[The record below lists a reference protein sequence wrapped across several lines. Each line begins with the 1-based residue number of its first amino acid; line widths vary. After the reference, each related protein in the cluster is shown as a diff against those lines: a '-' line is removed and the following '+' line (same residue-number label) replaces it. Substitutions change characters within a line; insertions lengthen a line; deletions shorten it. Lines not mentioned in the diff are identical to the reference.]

1 VSFISNIRNQHQKVY
16 RLFLTLLSISI
27 IVYIFPKE
35 GKFKY
40 EFQKN
45 KPWLHED
52 LIAPFDFAINKSES
66 EIEIEKQNVLKD
78 FKYYFKEEKAITI
91 KVKQEIIK
99 DLKRQSKGKS
109 VKNEEV
115 FINKI
120 LNEIYSKG
128 IIQLNTNIE
137 NKQLNYSIF
146 FIKNNVASNVALKD
160 FYTIKTAFEKINHE
174 LIENPTINRELILN
188 VIQNHLQQNIIYDSV
203 TSKKV
208 QQNLISTISP
218 NKDMMQRG
226 QRILSRGDMVDE
238 ERYKVLS
245 SLKKEYMLQV
255 GGVVNYYYVWAGQF
269 LLTGICILMVI
280 LFLSNFRPEV
290 LSDNYKF
297 TFILFSITLISAMAS
312 ISYKFNILSIYMLP
326 FCLLPVLVR
335 AFLDTRTALF
345 AHLATML
352 MLGLISPNPFE
363 FIFIQIIGGIFA
375 IFSVVDLKN
384 RIRLF
389 ISVLVIF
396 LAYSFTYL
404 GIELIREGKFNNFN
418 FIYLESFAISAGLTL
433 LAYPLIFLFEKMF
446 GFISDISLL
455 ELADINSPL
464 LRELGLKAP
473 GTFQHSIQVA
483 NLAEE
488 AIIKIGGS
496 SMLVRV
502 GALYHDIGKINNPNY
517 FIENQYSE
525 MNPHSEL
532 SPAESA
538 TIIVSHVKQG
548 IKLAKEYNLPEPI
561 VDFIRTHHGSTKAEY
576 FFKAYKRN
584 EDLDEEV
591 DETLFQYPGPIPFS
605 KETAVLMMADSV
617 EAASRSLKVIDIE
630 SIGSLVDKIID
641 HQIEENQ
648 FVNSPITFKDVNDL
662 KKIFKRKLVNINHLR
677 IEYPK

>member
-1 VSFISNIRNQHQKVY
+1 MSFISNIRNQHQKVY

-517 FIENQYSE
+517 FIENHYSE

>member
-99 DLKRQSKGKS
+99 DLKSQSKGKS

-174 LIENPTINRELILN
+174 LIENSTINRELILN

-226 QRILSRGDMVDE
+226 QRILSRGDMVNE

-255 GGVVNYYYVWAGQF
+255 GGVANYYYVWAGQF

>member
-99 DLKRQSKGKS
+99 DLKSQSKGKS

-174 LIENPTINRELILN
+174 LIENSTINRELILN

-226 QRILSRGDMVDE
+226 QRILSRGDMVNE

>member
-1 VSFISNIRNQHQKVY
+1 MSFISNIRNQHQKVY

-99 DLKRQSKGKS
+99 DLKSQSKGKS

-174 LIENPTINRELILN
+174 LIENSTINRELILN

-226 QRILSRGDMVDE
+226 QRILSRGDMVNE